1 MRAGGAAGPAAEP
14 DHLAASHVL
23 AFLDL
28 EFRKM
33 KVKCEQTLAVI
44 EHHAVTLKEKGA
56 RQQDRSPIHSGNR
69 SAGRNRVIQ
78 SLVRAPGFS
87 VGDVSYTRGPS
98 TRVIDARGCF
108 ITPGLVESHL
118 HQYHSYVGVTEYVEA
133 LLNDGVTAT
142 ADGFYGP
149 GIVSGVPA
157 VRFFKEAF
165 ERMPI
170 QLIFLVPTLS
180 WLQNRELGLTPTPGI
195 TSNDLKE
202 ILSWDGCYGLE
213 EPPYLPVVEHYPE
226 FLDLFDETL
235 RQRKVITGH
244 AAGIT
249 WRQLQAY
256 AAVGVT
262 TDHESVE
269 VHDALAKARAGVTL
283 LMRQGSGALD
293 VPELSRTYTEFGIDT
308 RQLAICTDLASP
320 EKLMNE
326 GTMDHAVRVA
336 IAQGV
341 PPVRAIQMA
350 TINNAE
356 VFYAQRDFGIVAPGR
371 FADLLLVSNLRDFT
385 IDTVIF
391 GGTEVFKKGKFLIN
405 LPKTTYPDV
414 LRNTVRLPRQMTADD
429 LTFRVASS
437 QSKIEVRVIGV
448 TDGSLATDERREH
461 LRVVDG
467 AVPADLDKDV
477 LLLAMIDRFEKGT
490 GTGLG
495 FVQGFRLNRGAIAST
510 ANAVCENIV
519 IVGTSPNDM
528 AIAANHLAGI
538 GGGKA
543 VVRDGQV
550 VASVALPI
558 CGLMADEPIDA
569 VMKKFD
575 AAFAAIAELG
585 CPLRNPFSQLE
596 FCFACGEIGHIKL
609 SEECLL
615 VFDPEPRKAE
625 VVIG

>member
-1 MRAGGAAGPAAEP
+1 MQRRELIDVAMGKAPADAVVAGGRLVNVGTAEIYEADVAIKGDRIAA
-14 DHLAASHVL
+14 
-23 AFLDL
+23 
-28 EFRKM
+28 
-33 KVKCEQTLAVI
+33 
-44 EHHAVTLKEKGA
+44 
-56 RQQDRSPIHSGNR
+56 
-69 SAGRNRVIQ
+69 
-78 SLVRAPGFS
+78 
-87 VGDVSYTRGPS
+87 VGDVSYAKGPN
-98 TRVIDARGCF
+98 TRVIDARGRF
-108 ITPGLVESHL
+108 ITPGLVEGHL

-133 LLNDGVTAT
+133 LLSHGVTAT

-170 QLIFLVPTLS
+170 RLMFLVPTLS

-202 ILSWDGCYGLE
+202 ILDWDGCYGLE

-256 AAVGVT
+256 LAVGVT

-269 VHDALAKARAGVTL
+269 VHDALAKARGGMTL
-283 LMRQGSGALD
+283 LMRQGSGAFD

-308 RQLAICTDLASP
+308 RRLAFCADLASP

-326 GTMDHAVRVA
+326 GTIDCAIRVA

-341 PPVRAIQMA
+341 PPVRAIQMG
-350 TINNAE
+350 TINTAE
-356 VFYAQRDFGIVAPGR
+356 VFYAQRDFGLVAPGR
-371 FADLLLVSNLRDFT
+371 CADLLLVSNLRDFT

-391 GGTEVFKKGKFLIN
+391 GGNEVFKQGKCLID
-405 LPKTTYPDV
+405 LPQIKYPDF
-414 LRNTVRLPRQMTADD
+414 LRNTVKLARPMTAAE
-429 LTFRVASS
+429 LTFKAGTNR
-437 QSKIEVRVIGV
+437 QTIEVRVIGV
-448 TDGSLATDERREH
+448 TDGSLGTDERRAH
-461 LRVVDG
+461 MPVVDG
-467 AVPADLDKDV
+467 TVQADVAGDV
-477 LLLAMIDRFEKGT
+477 LLLAMIDRFNKGT

-495 FVQGFRLNRGAIAST
+495 FVQGFHLKNGAIAST

-519 IVGTSPNDM
+519 IVGTNPTDM
-528 AIAANHLAGI
+528 AVAANHLAKI
-538 GGGKA
+538 GGGK
-543 VVRDGQV
+543 VVVKDGQV

-558 CGLMADEPIDA
+558 CGLMAEEPLRE
-569 VMKKFD
+569 VMAKFD
-575 AAFAAIAELG
+575 RAFAAIAELG
-585 CPLRNPFSQLE
+585 CPLKNPFSQLE
-596 FCFACGEIGHIKL
+596 FCFACGEIGNIKL
-609 SEECLL
+609 SEEALL
-615 VFDPEPRKAE
+615 VFDPDPRKVA
-625 VVIG
+625 VVVE